1 MILWNFQKKKKIG
14 RYYKIMMAE
23 GRNNA
28 GILEFRNGQPI
39 TKGRVIVSSDPND
52 RSISLNSVP
61 VVTPNCDIVVASL
74 TLRIEPGNTLIFHS
88 NLKPIKLL

>member
-1 MILWNFQKKKKIG
+1 
-14 RYYKIMMAE
+14 MAE

-39 TKGRVIVSSDPND
+39 TKGRVIVSSDPSD
-52 RSISLNSVP
+52 RSISMHSVP

-74 TLRIEPGNTLIFHS
+74 TLRIEPGMPVQAQPS
-88 NLKPIKLL
+88 RLLEAVCRFFSRRTGI

>member
-1 MILWNFQKKKKIG
+1 
-14 RYYKIMMAE
+14 MMAE

-39 TKGRVIVSSDPND
+39 TKGRVIVSSDPSD
-52 RSISLNSVP
+52 RSISMHSVP

-74 TLRIEPGNTLIFHS
+74 TLRIEPGMWQSAQPNGCCCWK
-88 NLKPIKLL
+88 LKVDFSI